1 MYKTAIAC
9 GLFALSAVVQGTN
22 SSSSPRDREPGGLG
36 GGAGAVAT
44 TVPETSGG
52 LPLSTIPRL
61 PLRFLPSS
69 EIVNRQLLVA
79 QGGNTACTNSSGF
92 QIESQADLDALG
104 GCSTVTGSIIVNA
117 VAMDAV
123 NIPSGVLHVTGDVSV
138 SLTSA
143 VVTFT
148 APGLESIGGTFELL
162 NLTALQSVNAP
173 SLTSVGGINFVI
185 LPLLTTMT
193 FGINEAGNI
202 VISDTQLSSLDGFSL
217 TTVNDFGISSIP
229 RPICIDI

>member
-9 GLFALSAVVQGTN
+9 GLFALAALVQGT
-22 SSSSPRDREPGGLG
+22 SSSPRDCEPGGLG
-36 GGAGAVAT
+36 GGVGSVA

-52 LPLSTIPRL
+52 PLTMPRL
-61 PLRFLPSS
+61 PLRSLPSA
-69 EIVNRQLLVA
+69 EIVNHQHLVA
-79 QGGNTACTNSSGF
+79 QGGNDSCSNSSGF
-92 QIESQADLDALG
+92 QIESQSDLDALG
-104 GCSTVTGSIIVNA
+104 SCSTVTGSSIVKA

-138 SLTSA
+138 SLTSS
-143 VVTFT
+143 VTSFS

-193 FGINEAGNI
+193 FGINDAGNI
-202 VISDTQLSSLDGFSL
+202 VISDTQLASLDGFSL
-217 TTVNDFGISSIP
+217 TTVNDFGISRVP
-229 RPICIDI
+229 LPYCTDI

>member
-22 SSSSPRDREPGGLG
+22 SSPPRDGELGGLG
-36 GGAGAVAT
+36 GGVGAVAT
-44 TVPETSGG
+44 VAETSGG
-52 LPLSTIPRL
+52 GVALTIIPRL
-61 PLRFLPSS
+61 PLRFFPSS
-69 EIVNRQLLVA
+69 EIVNRQHLVA
-79 QGGNTACTNSSGF
+79 QGGNTSCSNSSGF
-92 QIESQADLDALG
+92 QIESQADLDALAS
-104 GCSTVTGSIIVNA
+104 CSTVTGSIIVTA

-123 NIPSGVLHVTGDVSV
+123 NIPAGVLHVTGDVSV
-138 SLTSA
+138 SLTSS
-143 VVTFT
+143 VVTFA

-162 NLTALQSVNAP
+162 NLTALQSLNAP

-202 VISDTQLSSLDGFSL
+202 VISDTQLASLDGFAL

-229 RPICIDI
+229 LPTCIDI

>member
-22 SSSSPRDREPGGLG
+22 SSSPRDRELGGLG
-36 GGAGAVAT
+36 GGVGPVAT
-44 TVPETSGG
+44 VPQTSGVA
-52 LPLSTIPRL
+52 LTIIPHLS
-61 PLRFLPSS
+61 LRFFPSF
-69 EIVNRQLLVA
+69 EIVNRQHFVA
-79 QGGNTACTNSSGF
+79 QGGNTSCSNSSGF

-104 GCSTVTGSIIVNA
+104 SCSTVTGSIIVTA

-123 NIPSGVLHVTGDVSV
+123 NIPSGILHVTGDVSV
-138 SLTSA
+138 SLTSS
-143 VVTFT
+143 VTSFA

-162 NLTALQSVNAP
+162 NLTALQSLNAP

-193 FGINEAGNI
+193 FGITEAGNI

-217 TTVNDFGISSIP
+217 TTVNDFGISNFP
-229 RPICIDI
+229 RPTCIDI